1 MLTIGGLVMLFGCV
15 LGSYLASGGS
25 MEPLIEAVPFEMWT
39 IGGAAIAT
47 MPDGQQHARREAH
60 ARLVRQNDER
70 RGLPQGRTTSSC

>member
-1 MLTIGGLVMLFGCV
+1 MLTIVGLVLLFGCV

-47 MPDGQQHARREAH
+47 TVMANSMHDLKPCSAPSAR
-60 ARLVRQNDER
+60 
-70 RGLPQGRTTSSC
+70 C